1 MLPGLPVRKGSIME
15 NRNETVLESVEQ
27 LNEYLREHGD
37 GRTVISIVLELAG
50 EKIGEGSGTDG
61 ARA

>member
-1 MLPGLPVRKGSIME
+1 ME